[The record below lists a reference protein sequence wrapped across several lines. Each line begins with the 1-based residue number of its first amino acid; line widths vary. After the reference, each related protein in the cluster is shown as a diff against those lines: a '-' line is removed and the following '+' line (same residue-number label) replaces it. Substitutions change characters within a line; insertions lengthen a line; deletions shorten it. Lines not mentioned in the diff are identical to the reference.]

1 MCKQE
6 RRAQGW
12 QVSWKGSLAWP
23 LLRDEAPDREGAANP
38 LQDAGAGSSL

>member
-12 QVSWKGSLAWP
+12 EVSWKGSLVWP
-23 LLRDEAPDREGAANP
+23 LLRDETLDREG
-38 LQDAGAGSSL
+38 LQALCGMLVPGSSL